1 MQVQHLMKYQV
12 VFEGPDRVG
21 KTTLKQNF
29 EKITNFKY
37 VTIDRALLTG
47 MVYTE
52 KFDRPPVTYDLE
64 QYKNVIIVLLTAD
77 PLEIYRRCVATH
89 EPVYDIKSDL
99 GLFLKYAK
107 VLEDAGITII
117 RYDMT
122 DADSIDIAKDL
133 KQKVEELNG
142 ITIRFI

>member
-1 MQVQHLMKYQV
+1 MTTQHLMKYQV
-12 VFEGPDRVG
+12 IFEGPDRVG

-52 KFDRPPVTYDLE
+52 KFDRPPVTYDFE
-64 QYKNVIIVLLTAD
+64 QYKYVIIVLLTAD
-77 PLEIYRRCVATH
+77 SNEIYRRCVATH
-89 EPVYDIKSDL
+89 EPVYDIANDIA
-99 GLFLKYAK
+99 LFNKHAHT
-107 VLEDAGITII
+107 LEQAGITII

-122 DADSIDIAKDL
+122 YADSIDVAKDL
-133 KQKVEELNG
+133 KQKMEALND
-142 ITIRFI
+142 ITI

>member
-1 MQVQHLMKYQV
+1 MSQHLLKYQV

-21 KTTLKQNF
+21 KTTLKENF

-37 VTIDRALLTG
+37 VTIDRGLLTG

-52 KFDRPPVTYDLE
+52 KFDRSPVTYDLE

-77 PLEIYRRCVATH
+77 TSEIYRRCIATH
-89 EPVYDIKSDL
+89 EEVYDINSDIN
-99 GLFLKYAK
+99 LFNKHALKLA
-107 VLEDAGITII
+107 EAGINII

-122 DADSIDIAKDL
+122 FADSIEIAKNL
-133 KQKVEELNG
+133 KLKVESLNG
-142 ITIRFI
+142 

>member
-1 MQVQHLMKYQV
+1 MMASQHLLKYQI

-52 KFDRPPVTYDLE
+52 KFGRPPVTYDFK
-64 QYKNVIIVLLTAD
+64 QYEHVIIVLLTAD
-77 PLEIYRRCVATH
+77 PDEIYRRCIVTH
-89 EPVYDIKSDL
+89 EQVYDIQSDL
-99 GLFLKYAK
+99 ALFHKHAK
-107 VLEDAGITII
+107 TLEDAGITII

-122 DADSIDIAKDL
+122 HVDSINVAKDL
-133 KQKVEELNG
+133 KEKVDNLND
-142 ITIRFI
+142 IRI